1 MKHKKERIYYTDDE
15 ALKLIGARIR
25 EFRIKKGVSQESLAI
40 ECELDYSQ
48 INRMELGKVN
58 FGIALVYRI
67 AHALEVDAKDLL

>member
-1 MKHKKERIYYTDDE
+1 VKQKRERIYYTDDE

-25 EFRIKKGVSQESLAI
+25 EFRIKKGISQESFAI

-58 FGIALVYRI
+58 FGVALIYRI
-67 AHALEVDAKDLL
+67 ARALEVDAKALV

>member
-1 MKHKKERIYYTDDE
+1 MCSR
-15 ALKLIGARIR
+15 
-25 EFRIKKGVSQESLAI
+25 QSLAI

-67 AHALEVDAKDLL
+67 ARALEVEAKDLV